1 MPYAIKTEFELS
13 IKILACFYLFLPH
26 VAHHRNVET
35 FSIQFYCM
43 TLCQHTFIT
52 PIPRHAYLVTRVA
65 TFFSPVNFRPVL
77 QTTKTVPCRYDF
89 FRHHCWQLGNVKSR
103 SAYLSYLI
111 VDNKDTYISCKTAGR
126 RFRQKMYF
134 IGWMKNNHI

>member
-13 IKILACFYLFLPH
+13 IKILACFHLFLPH

-52 PIPRHAYLVTRVA
+52 PIPRHARWSPGLLHFSHLLISVPSCRRPKLSRVGTTFSAITADRWVTSNLGRPTCPISSLIIKTP
-65 TFFSPVNFRPVL
+65 TFPAKQRAAGFVKKCIL
-77 QTTKTVPCRYDF
+77 QDE
-89 FRHHCWQLGNVKSR
+89 
-103 SAYLSYLI
+103 
-111 VDNKDTYISCKTAGR
+111 
-126 RFRQKMYF
+126 
-134 IGWMKNNHI
+134 